1 MELTLFDNPALLKDL
16 LMAYF
21 DARKHKRNTIN
32 AIKFEINLEH
42 NILELYREIAEGRYQ
57 ISPSICF
64 IVDKPVK
71 REIFAAHFRD
81 RVVHHYIINSLLPIF
96 ENQFIY
102 DSYSCRVGKG
112 TLFGIER
119 MEHFIT
125 CCSQNFTKEAYIL
138 KLDIQG
144 FFMNINKKLLWEKIS
159 TLIDKKYKGDNI
171 FIIKELCEKTIFDN
185 PTKHCIIKG
194 KKSDWEGLPSS
205 KSLFTAKEGCGL
217 PIGNIT
223 SQIFANYYLTEFDRF
238 IKEDLKIK
246 YYGRYVDDFIIIHND
261 KRYLS
266 RLIPILSAFL
276 KEKLQLAL
284 HPKKIYLQPVI
295 YGVSYLGAKIQP
307 YRKYLTDRCKGNFDL
322 QLKNILK
329 QHKYAGNFTCIKEF
343 KDVEASLNSYLGMCR
358 HYKEFHL
365 CKNAIELLSD
375 EFWNYFE
382 IDWQFEK
389 IVFRR
394 DISPFPP

>member
-1 MELTLFDNPALLKDL
+1 MELTLFDNPQLHKELLL
-16 LMAYF
+16 AYF

-32 AIKFEINLEH
+32 AIRFELNLEH
-42 NILELYREIAEGRYQ
+42 NIWELYREIAVGRYR

-102 DSYSCRVGKG
+102 DSYSCRIGKG

-125 CCSQNFTKEAYIL
+125 CCSQNFTKEAFIL

-144 FFMNINKKLLWEKIS
+144 FFMNINKELLWKKIS
-159 TLIDKKYKGDNI
+159 NLIDRKYKGDNV
-171 FIIKELCEKTIFDN
+171 FIIKELACKTIFDN
-185 PTKHCIIKG
+185 PTGHCIIKG
-194 KKSDWEGLPSS
+194 KKADWNGLPAS
-205 KSLFTAKEGCGL
+205 KSLFSAKEGCGL

-261 KRYLS
+261 RKYLS
-266 RLIPILSAFL
+266 SLIPILAEFL
-276 KEKLQLAL
+276 DEKLHLTL
-284 HPKKIYLQPVI
+284 HPKKIYLQPVL
-295 YGVSYLGAKIQP
+295 YGVTYLGAKIQP
-307 YRKYLTDRCKGNFDL
+307 YRKYLTARCKGNFSESVRRMLADYPSADDFHYL
-322 QLKNILK
+322 SEQK
-329 QHKYAGNFTCIKEF
+329 A
-343 KDVEASLNSYLGMCR
+343 VESTLNSYTGMCK
-358 HYKEFHL
+358 HFKENKRCRDAL
-365 CKNAIELLSD
+365 EKLPLSYYQ
-375 EFWNYFE
+375 YFE
-382 IDWQFEK
+382 VDQQFQK
-389 IVFRR
+389 IVARKA
-394 DISPFPP
+394 PPCS